1 MRDMRDSSLKEMMT
15 ILAMP
20 TLVISLAVILAATQV
35 PIITTIAQN
44 MTTSGSGAAQNQTE
58 MTSSTATTFTAQKTA
73 TSTVDALPGHEGH
86 QAVIALP
93 QRTDGKIWDGTVSWS
108 SSKPVEVR
116 LLQDYDTSISPD
128 AAHGKPVTAP
138 FADGESA
145 IALILQSNGAGTV
158 PSYNAGSLDFAASQ
172 VAFHTLGGVPFTITY
187 TVDAEAKS
195 PTS

>member
-20 TLVISLAVILAATQV
+20 TLVMSLAVILAATQV

-93 QRTDGKIWDGTVSWS
+93 QRTDGKIWDGTISWS
-108 SSKPVEVR
+108 SSKQ
-116 LLQDYDTSISPD
+116 L
-128 AAHGKPVTAP
+128 K
-138 FADGESA
+138 
-145 IALILQSNGAGTV
+145 
-158 PSYNAGSLDFAASQ
+158 LDCYKTTIQ
-172 VAFHTLGGVPFTITY
+172 V
-187 TVDAEAKS
+187 
-195 PTS
+195 

>member
-20 TLVISLAVILAATQV
+20 TLVMSLAVILAATQV

-44 MTTSGSGAAQNQTE
+44 MTTSGSGTTQNQTE

-145 IALILQSNGAGTV
+145 IA
-158 PSYNAGSLDFAASQ
+158 
-172 VAFHTLGGVPFTITY
+172 HTTKQWGRDSSKL
-187 TVDAEAKS
+187 
-195 PTS
+195 